1 MANSDIPVRGIVLFA
16 HGSRDPLWR
25 QPMEA
30 VAARVATREPGVLV
44 RCAYLEITEPDLA
57 TAAAALIGEGAEAI
71 TVVPLFLGVGKH
83 ARSDLPQLMDALR
96 LAHPQVA
103 WTLQP
108 AVGEHPE
115 LIDLLASIA
124 LSPI

>member
-1 MANSDIPVRGIVLFA
+1 MAHSVILLA

-25 QPMEA
+25 QSIEA
-30 VAARVATREPGVLV
+30 VAARMAALAPEVAV

-57 TAAAALIGEGAEAI
+57 TAAAALIGKGAEAI

-96 LAHPQVA
+96 LAHPHVS

-108 AVGEHPE
+108 AVGEHPA

-124 LSPI
+124 LSRI

>member
-1 MANSDIPVRGIVLFA
+1 MANLDTPLRGIILFA

-30 VAARVATREPGVLV
+30 VAARVAERDPGVLV

-57 TAAAALIGEGAEAI
+57 TAAAALIGEGADAI

-83 ARSDLPQLMDALR
+83 ARSDLPQLMDALQ

-115 LIDLLASIA
+115 LIDLLARIA
-124 LSPI
+124 LSAI